1 MAKPTP
7 MARQA
12 RPKPEMPTNQ
22 PGSGMPNIDP
32 PPTPTGADALAWKLP
47 KGWTEARAGGMR
59 FATLKPSTP
68 GKVDVSVVMLP
79 GAAGGELPNVNRWR
93 GQIGLPPVD
102 EASRAQLR
110 KEVKSKAGAYA
121 IQGIAGSFVTDLRG
135 SFTNVVGLPLAE
147 VLADLRAL
155 EALPGYPPPAF
166 GVLV

>member
-1 MAKPTP
+1 
-7 MARQA
+7 
-12 RPKPEMPTNQ
+12 MPTNQ

-110 KEVKSKAGAYA
+110 KEVKSKAGAISLY
-121 IQGIAGSFVTDLRG
+121 D
-135 SFTNVVGLPLAE
+135 FTNDAANQQRMVVGLLLVDGRSWFLKMVGDASAVEPARADFLA
-147 VLADLRAL
+147 LL
-155 EALPGYPPPAF
+155 ETLHSPDGK
-166 GVLV
+166 